1 MAQDIGSEMPG
12 SGTIESPETTRIV
25 ENYLEYLKT
34 SFKSPLRGVLGGLKL
49 PESPKEGSAPAWSE
63 AEILAFNAKLVDSGI
78 LPETTTTEEIG
89 ISSED
94 KARLQSMTP
103 SERSAAVLMGMK
115 NVVLKA
121 IGLPEVPGGVKFQR
135 VEVTRN
141 NRTGEEKAIPLPSSP
156 QTSTPTK

>member
-1 MAQDIGSEMPG
+1 MH
-12 SGTIESPETTRIV
+12 
-25 ENYLEYLKT
+25 LEYLRT
-34 SFKSPLRGVLGGLKL
+34 SSKSPLHGVLGGLKL
-49 PESPKEGSAPAWSE
+49 PELPKEGSAPAWSE
-63 AEILAFNAKLVDSGI
+63 AEILAFNAKLVDSGV

-94 KARLQSMTP
+94 NARLQSMTP
-103 SERSAAVLMGMK
+103 SERSAAVNAGVTNIVRK
-115 NVVLKA
+115 VV
-121 IGLPEVPGGVKFQR
+121 GLAEIPGGVKFQR